1 MEASNVSTDKWIEK
15 IRYMYKGLIHNGML
29 FGHEKD
35 EILQFSTTGLDFEG
49 IMLSE
54 ISWTEKDKH
63 WHKWALCSGPFHS
76 LVTWSTQAPGTP
88 VRP

>member
-1 MEASNVSTDKWIEK
+1 MSTDKWIEK

-54 ISWTEKDKH
+54 IS
-63 WHKWALCSGPFHS
+63 
-76 LVTWSTQAPGTP
+76 
-88 VRP
+88 